1 MSRRD
6 DRLHPPLF
14 PAPAA
19 VRLVPLQPEPP
30 SADLLRWLASALQQ
44 YLHSPV
50 PIVSEMPAERTWRVG
65 DSAQLSSSAIVDTLM
80 ERFPGDTE
88 EQATWT
94 LGLTSCDLVG
104 GGRAFVFGEATRGG
118 AWAVVSSARLGA
130 PGTAPFRERLLKES
144 LHELGHLA
152 GLGHCAGED
161 CLMAAA
167 VDIIAVDRRPLELC
181 RNCRAAL

>member
-14 PAPAA
+14 PAPAT

-50 PIVSEMPAERTWRVG
+50 PIVSEMPAERGWRVG

-104 GGRAFVFGEATRGG
+104 GGRAFSERPRGAEPG
-118 AWAVVSSARLGA
+118 RWFPVRDLAPRAPRPFVNASSKSRYTSWDILQGWVTALG
-130 PGTAPFRERLLKES
+130 KI
-144 LHELGHLA
+144 
-152 GLGHCAGED
+152 
-161 CLMAAA
+161 
-167 VDIIAVDRRPLELC
+167 V
-181 RNCRAAL
+181 